1 MRCPFCKFAGHHRDV
16 HAHLV
21 DRHPDA
27 VTTRSTEAGQF
38 FFGIRCPRCDFAL
51 EREVNPRGRDP
62 HFLNTYRREVAL
74 VASDLLLHHFVA
86 EHEVEPEA

>member
-1 MRCPFCKFAGHHRDV
+1 MTCPFCEFAGARRAV

-27 VTTRSTEAGQF
+27 VATRSTEAGEF
-38 FFGIRCPRCDFAL
+38 FFEIRCPRCDFAF

-62 HFLNTYRREVAL
+62 SFLETYRREVAL
-74 VASDLLLHHFVA
+74 VALDLLLHHFAA
-86 EHEVEPEA
+86 EHEVTPDP

>member
-1 MRCPFCKFAGHHRDV
+1 MGRRQEV

-27 VTTRSTEAGQF
+27 VATRSTGGGQF
-38 FFGIRCPRCDFAL
+38 FFAVRCPRCEFAV

-62 HFLNTYRREVAL
+62 NFLETYRREIAL
-74 VASDLLLHHFVA
+74 VALDLLLHHQIA
-86 EHEVEPEA
+86 EHEGTADS